1 MKHYKA
7 GGKFGNR
14 MRRLPTVTKTP
25 TGNRIRL
32 HEFYPDYQGT
42 EKEIEVSDDVL
53 NCMMTAFREE
63 HSYSME
69 LCRHFVPIP
78 FDEQKMGDLYGI
90 TESSSEEI
98 YEIKETA
105 QKLYHAMRQIDS
117 LQAKCFYL
125 YYAEEMTI
133 QQIASRIGISSPKA
147 WRSIQRAV
155 AALRKLMR
163 DSDE

>member
-1 MKHYKA
+1 MKQYRT
-7 GGKFGNR
+7 GKKFSNR

-25 TGNRIRL
+25 SGNRICL
-32 HEFYPDYQGT
+32 HEFYPNYQGA
-42 EKEIEVSDDVL
+42 EQEIEVSDDVL

-78 FDEQKMGDLYGI
+78 FDEQYMGEMFNLTDA
-90 TESSSEEI
+90 SAQDI
-98 YEIKETA
+98 YEIKETV
-105 QKLYHAMRQIDS
+105 QQLYHALKQIDS
-117 LQAKCFYL
+117 LQAKCFCL

-133 QQIASRIGISSPKA
+133 QQIATEIGISSPKA

-155 AALRKLMR
+155 AALRQLMCKN
-163 DSDE
+163 DE